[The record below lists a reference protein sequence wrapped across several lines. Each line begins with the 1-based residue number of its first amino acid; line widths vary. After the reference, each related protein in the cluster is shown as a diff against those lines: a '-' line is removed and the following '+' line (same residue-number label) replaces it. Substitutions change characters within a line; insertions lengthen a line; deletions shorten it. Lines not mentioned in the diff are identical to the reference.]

1 MAGPEDVRAAV
12 AAGADGVG
20 LLRTEFLFLATDH
33 PPSQDEQE
41 RAYRVVAEGLDGR
54 PLTVRTLDAGADK
67 QLPYLYLEREQNP
80 NLGLRGIRLGLSR
93 PELLMGQL
101 RAVLRVAADHPVRVM
116 FPMVATVGEVRRAR
130 ELLGEA
136 RASLVEAGLAVP
148 GRSDVGIMVEIPAA
162 ALMIEAFVPHVD
174 FFSLGTNDLAQYVLA
189 ADRGNAEVAAL
200 ADGLHPAVLRL
211 IDRVARAA
219 AEGGQSV
226 AACGEL
232 AGDPLAIPLLLGLG
246 VAELSMAPARIPAAK
261 QVVRATD
268 VAAARRLAG
277 EALAAASAGEVR
289 RLAGRR

>member
-1 MAGPEDVRAAV
+1 
-12 AAGADGVG
+12 
-20 LLRTEFLFLATDH
+20 
-33 PPSQDEQE
+33 
-41 RAYRVVAEGLDGR
+41 
-54 PLTVRTLDAGADK
+54 
-67 QLPYLYLEREQNP
+67 
-80 NLGLRGIRLGLSR
+80 
-93 PELLMGQL
+93 
-101 RAVLRVAADHPVRVM
+101 
-116 FPMVATVGEVRRAR
+116 MVATVDEVRRAR
-130 ELLGEA
+130 ELLDEA

-148 GRSDVGIMVEIPAA
+148 GRCDVGIMVEVPAA
-162 ALMIEAFVPHVD
+162 ALMIETFVPHVD

-261 QVVRATD
+261 QVVRTTD

-277 EALAAASAGEVR
+277 EALAATSAGEVR